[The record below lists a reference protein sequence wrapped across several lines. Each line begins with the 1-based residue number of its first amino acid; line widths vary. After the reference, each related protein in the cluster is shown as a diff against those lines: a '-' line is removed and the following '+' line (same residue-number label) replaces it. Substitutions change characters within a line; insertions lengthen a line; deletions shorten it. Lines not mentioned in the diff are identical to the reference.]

1 MSKKKDAK
9 ENLAIENYKKLNDD
23 FYKNYNKNYFEC
35 KLYNILLILSDS
47 EEYFKKKYE
56 FRIKIWENNIKK

>member
-23 FYKNYNKNYFEC
+23 FYKNYNENYFVC
-35 KLYNILLILSDS
+35 KLYNIL
-47 EEYFKKKYE
+47 F
-56 FRIKIWENNIKK
+56 